1 MALAAAVEVNKAL
14 KKINLENN
22 RIKDEMRSAIV
33 RKFKERVHV

>member
-1 MALAAAVEVNKAL
+1 VEVNKAL

>member
-1 MALAAAVEVNKAL
+1 MHSSHTLFSYKAL

-22 RIKDEMRSAIV
+22 RIKDEMRSAII